1 MPEFEGESCWEQE
14 EVAAK
19 PSSSRRT
26 RDFGATR
33 IGVSHNGL
41 AEVSASLQTMSR
53 LAAALAVALLTFCR
67 AAGAATLDVDVRDA
81 SGKPVADAAIYAMP
95 SSGPTEAKPGKAVEI
110 QQIDREFVP
119 YLTVVQTGTKA
130 TFPNRD
136 PILHHVYSFSPAKSF
151 EMKLYR
157 GRSPSEVVF
166 DKPGVVTLGCNIH
179 DWMIGYVLI
188 VSTSHF
194 GTTDATGSAHLRDLP
209 AGSYEVQ
216 AWHPRLRDAVAP
228 VSVSLEAGSVR
239 ALTFTLEVAPRKA
252 KYPPPLDRLKY

>member
-1 MPEFEGESCWEQE
+1 M
-14 EVAAK
+14 A
-19 PSSSRRT
+19 
-26 RDFGATR
+26 R

-53 LAAALAVALLTFCR
+53 LAAALVVSSMALCG

-81 SGKPVADAAIYAMP
+81 SGQPVADAAVYAT
-95 SSGPTEAKPGKAVEI
+95 SASGATEARPGKVVEI

-119 YLTVVQTGTKA
+119 YLTVIQTGTTA

-151 EMKLYR
+151 EIKLYH
-157 GRSPSEVVF
+157 GRSPSEVTF

-188 VSTSHF
+188 VSTPHF
-194 GTTDATGSAHLRDLP
+194 TRTDASGTARLRDLA

-216 AWHPRLRDAVAP
+216 AWHPRQREAAAP
-228 VSVSLEAGSVR
+228 VSVSVDAGAVR
-239 ALTFTLEVAPRKA
+239 SLGFVIDVVPRKA
-252 KYPPPLDRLKY
+252 KYKPPLDRLKY